1 MSTYNFSSGIAESI
15 ESFIQQKQAI
25 GYPYQSSSRILLC
38 FDTMVATEFPDA
50 NCITKEICERWLS
63 YKPGEHPNGL
73 LRRVTPVRQLGKY
86 MNGIGIPSYILPGHI
101 PDRQIRYEAHI
112 YTEREVEAFFRSIDS
127 CPESVYSPVRR
138 YVIPVFFRL
147 LFCCGLR
154 SSEARLLSCK
164 DVDLTTGQ
172 IMIRESK
179 GWKARIIYVSDDLLA
194 LLVEYDTLMQEKMPG
209 REAFFPNQQGTYYNK
224 STPDTWFHEF
234 WDPLPEASQYVGNSP
249 RVHDWRHSFCVYRL
263 NQWVRENKDVNALYP
278 YLSEYL
284 GHSNFADTDYYLSLV
299 PSFYPEMHSR
309 MAPVND
315 DILPEVLGDEE

>member
-25 GYPYQSSSRILLC
+25 GYPYQSSSRILSC
-38 FDTMVATEFPDA
+38 FDTMIATEFPDA
-50 NCITKEICERWLS
+50 NCITKEICKRWLS

-164 DVDLTTGQ
+164 DVDLATGQ

-194 LLVEYDTLMQEKMPG
+194 LLVEYDTLMREKMPG

>member
-1 MSTYNFSSGIAESI
+1 MSTLNFSSGIAEAI

-25 GYPYQSSSRILLC
+25 GYPYQSSSRILSC
-38 FDTMVATEFPDA
+38 FDSMLALEFPEA
-50 NCITKEICERWLS
+50 KCITREICERWLS

-73 LRRVTPVRQLGKY
+73 QRRVTPVRQLGKY
-86 MNGIGIPSYILPGHI
+86 MNGIGIPSYVLPGHI
-101 PDRQIRYEAHI
+101 PDKQIRYEAHI
-112 YTEREVEAFFRSIDS
+112 YTEQEIEAFFQSIDS

-154 SSEARLLSCK
+154 SSEARMLSCG
-164 DVDLTTGQ
+164 DVDLTSGQ

-179 GWKARIIYVSDDLLA
+179 GWKARIVYVSDDLLA
-194 LLVEYDTLMQEKMPG
+194 LLIEYDAIMQEKMPA
-209 REAFFPNQQGTYYNK
+209 REAFFPNQKGTYYNQ

-263 NQWVRENKDVNALYP
+263 NKWVRENKDVNALYP

-299 PSFYPEMHSR
+299 PSFYPEIYSR

-315 DILPEVLGDEE
+315 DILPEVLCDEE

>member
-127 CPESVYSPVRR
+127 CPESVYSPFRR

-154 SSEARLLSCK
+154 SSEARLLSCE

-172 IMIRESK
+172 IIIRESK
-179 GWKARIIYVSDDLLA
+179 GWKARIVYVSDDLLT
-194 LLVEYDTLMQEKMPG
+194 LLIEYDTIMRERIPA
-209 REAFFPNQQGTYYNK
+209 REAFFPNQQGTYYSK
-224 STPDTWFHEF
+224 STPDVWFHEF

-263 NQWVRENKDVNALYP
+263 NQWVRENKDVSVLYP

>member
-1 MSTYNFSSGIAESI
+1 VNNYNFNSGIAEAI

-25 GYPYQSSSRILLC
+25 GYPYQSSSRILSC
-38 FDTMVATEFPDA
+38 FDSMLAREFPEA
-50 NCITKEICERWLS
+50 TSITKEICERWLS

-73 LRRVTPVRQLGKY
+73 QRRVTPVRQLGKY

-112 YTEREVEAFFRSIDS
+112 YTEQEIEAFFRSIDN

-154 SSEARLLSCK
+154 SSEARTLSCE
-164 DVDLTTGQ
+164 DVDLSSGQ

-179 GWKARIIYVSDDLLA
+179 GWKARIVYVSDDLLT
-194 LLVEYDTLMQEKMPG
+194 LLIEYDAIMQEKMPT
-209 REAFFPNQQGTYYNK
+209 REAFFPNQKGTYYNQ

-234 WDPLPEASQYVGNSP
+234 WDPLPEATQYVGNSP

-263 NQWVRENKDVNALYP
+263 NQWVRDNKDVNVLYP

-299 PSFYPEMHSR
+299 PSFYPEMYSR

-315 DILPEVLGDEE
+315 DILPEVLCNEE